1 MSHPLRKRLAEL
13 DREIASKR
21 RKLFKLEK
29 TRSAVETELHAAA
42 TYPILTLPVEITAEI
57 FLWLR
62 DLQPLC
68 VPRCQMSGTI
78 AVAGV
83 CRAWRAIALA
93 TPRLWSNLRINFD
106 GIEHEAV
113 LKPLWVECFIDKWI
127 SRSRNCPLSLDFQ
140 SRSVLHFTESR
151 LRHILRRYSTRIQT
165 LSLDL
170 GSRDLRPLRFDS
182 AAFPLLEKVYLQY
195 HSNPDEDVDFPR
207 PMTIFA
213 NAPRFRELNMQWSQL
228 DTTLLALPWSQL
240 TKFQGRIKNLDL
252 FALASNLVEVKCALF
267 PNEGVSST
275 TLITHHNMK
284 ILILD
289 NDCNLIQHLALP
301 SLQHLD
307 IAKMDN
313 HELLEPF
320 LKRSSP
326 PLASLS
332 MQALKGP
339 TGNCFNRLCECM
351 ALVASTLEDV
361 KLCNV
366 PEDLKGISTIS
377 GIFPNL
383 RSLQISLRNTD
394 HESGLAK
401 LLDFLYSPRCTLRA
415 CKFLW
420 ARSPFLDRRAF
431 AGTLR
436 GTHTHKVDTISGHLA
451 RLVQGGMS
459 VYIGTEDKNY
469 LVG

>member
-1 MSHPLRKRLAEL
+1 MSHLLRKRLAEL

-29 TRSAVETELHAAA
+29 TRSAVEAELHAAA
-42 TYPILTLPVEITAEI
+42 TYPILTLPVEITTEI

-62 DLQPLC
+62 DLQPLRI
-68 VPRCQMSGTI
+68 PRCRMSGTI

-106 GIEHEAV
+106 GIEHKVV
-113 LKPLWVECFIDKWI
+113 LKPLWVECFVDKWI
-127 SRSRNCPLSLDFQ
+127 SRSRNCPLSLDFE
-140 SRSVLHFTESR
+140 SRSVLHFTDSR
-151 LRHILRRYSTRIQT
+151 LRHILHRYSSRIQT
-165 LSLDL
+165 LSLDI
-170 GSRDLRPLRFDS
+170 GYRDPRPLRFDW
-182 AAFPLLEKVYLQY
+182 AEFPLLEKVRLLC
-195 HSNPDEDVDFPR
+195 HSHSDQDVDFPR
-207 PMTIFA
+207 PMNIFA
-213 NAPRFRELNMQWSQL
+213 NAPRFRELDMQSSTL

-240 TKFQGRIKNLDL
+240 TKFQGHIKNLDL
-252 FALASNLVEVKCALF
+252 FTLAPNLVEVKCALL
-267 PNEGVSST
+267 PNEDVFST
-275 TLITHHNMK
+275 TMITHHN
-284 ILILD
+284 IRTLNLD
-289 NDCNLIQHLALP
+289 KDCNLIQPIALP

-307 IAKMDN
+307 IAKMDS

-339 TGNCFNRLCECM
+339 TGNCFDHLCQCM
-351 ALVASTLEDV
+351 ALVASTLEVV
-361 KLCNV
+361 KLCKV
-366 PEDLKGISTIS
+366 PEDLTGISTIS
-377 GIFPNL
+377 GTFPNL

-420 ARSPFLDRRAF
+420 AESPFLDRRAF
-431 AGTLR
+431 AGTRR
-436 GTHTHKVDTISGHLA
+436 GTHKVDTISGHLA
-451 RLVQGGMS
+451 RLVKGGMS